1 MIKFYKIKDKKRG
14 ANMCVFCN
22 IIEGKIPS
30 SKIYEDDDV
39 LAILDISQATKG
51 HTLVMPKKHYE
62 NILQIPE
69 DDYIK
74 VMSKV
79 KKIAQVILKAFDA
92 KGLNILNN
100 CNEVSGQTVMH
111 FHVHIIPR
119 YNTDDIQIKFTDHS
133 SQYNLEDIKNQIL
146 KQM

>member
-1 MIKFYKIKDKKRG
+1 
-14 ANMCVFCN
+14 MCVFCN
-22 IIEGKIPS
+22 IIEGNILS

>member
-1 MIKFYKIKDKKRG
+1 
-14 ANMCVFCN
+14 MCVFCN

>member
-1 MIKFYKIKDKKRG
+1 
-14 ANMCVFCN
+14 MCVFCN
-22 IIEGKIPS
+22 IIEGNIPS
-30 SKIYEDDDV
+30 AKIYEDDDV

-62 NILQIPE
+62 NILQISE

>member
-1 MIKFYKIKDKKRG
+1 
-14 ANMCVFCN
+14 MCVFCN
-22 IIEGKIPS
+22 IIEGNIPS

-74 VMSKV
+74 LMSKV

>member
-1 MIKFYKIKDKKRG
+1 
-14 ANMCVFCN
+14 MCVFCN
-22 IIEGKIPS
+22 IIEGNIPS
-30 SKIYEDDDV
+30 AKIYEDDDV

>member
-1 MIKFYKIKDKKRG
+1 
-14 ANMCVFCN
+14 MCVFCN
-22 IIEGKIPS
+22 IIEGNIPS

>member
-1 MIKFYKIKDKKRG
+1 
-14 ANMCVFCN
+14 MCVFCN

-30 SKIYEDDDV
+30 AKIYEDDDV

>member
-1 MIKFYKIKDKKRG
+1 
-14 ANMCVFCN
+14 MCVFCN

-100 CNEVSGQTVMH
+100 CNEVSGQTVIH

>member
-1 MIKFYKIKDKKRG
+1 
-14 ANMCVFCN
+14 MCVFCN
-22 IIEGKIPS
+22 IIEGNIPS
-30 SKIYEDDDV
+30 AKIYEDDDV

-79 KKIAQVILKAFDA
+79 KKIAQVILKVFDA

>member
-1 MIKFYKIKDKKRG
+1 
-14 ANMCVFCN
+14 MCVFCN

-119 YNTDDIQIKFTDHS
+119 YNTDDIQIKFTDYS

>member
-1 MIKFYKIKDKKRG
+1 
-14 ANMCVFCN
+14 MCVFCN
-22 IIEGKIPS
+22 IIEGNIPS
-30 SKIYEDDDV
+30 AKIYEDDDV

-74 VMSKV
+74 LMSKV